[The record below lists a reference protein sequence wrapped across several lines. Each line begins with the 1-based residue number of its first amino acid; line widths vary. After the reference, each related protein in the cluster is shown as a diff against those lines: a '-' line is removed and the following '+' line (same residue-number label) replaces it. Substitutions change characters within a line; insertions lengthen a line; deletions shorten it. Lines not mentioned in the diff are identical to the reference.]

1 MKNQKGGVKK
11 KNRDKPTTDI
21 LHDTLESAGVVL
33 NVISDG
39 SLKCFVIEIIINDTN
54 ACEYIDIQ
62 NGGRFTKPVKRLVMK
77 IIITTQT
84 AAATKLLSYTDPNS
98 LSHNKETETIPG
110 ILTEAHVQ
118 QTAWIRSVANGR
130 VPVCPSVADLIFFDN
145 QDGKQFITYL
155 QTKFAQG
162 SQGMTILNYILEQ
175 LNPDIFGRSN
185 IDRGIC
191 VMIMPEVSASP
202 QVSSAA
208 VASAVAAAPQ
218 QASMTLIDFLRL
230 APNSNFQGLTVN
242 TDLRNRAFSL
252 ITACVMRLFWT
263 GILHFDLHYRNFLL
277 YVDENSTLQGKIID
291 LGNSII
297 FTEGTNKF
305 IPDPADIRTLI
316 DALETYKRSILSS
329 DGNNINYKKG
339 FVVGLLDMIKQ
350 FDTKVNQTAYP
361 HIPRFKLPDDNQNC
375 QMTWWQTIKD
385 KKAADDA
392 GTDHS
397 FSRIISDAYDIAKSG
412 FIVDIDARGGVSGET
427 IARYV
432 SEGLIPDFDP
442 IKPPVLRH
450 WPWGPPVAAR
460 VLDPFANLNTGNPYA
475 SGNPYAAAGN
485 PYAGSATA
493 PLPSATAPLPS
504 ATLPLPSPQGQGYNP
519 FGQGRIGG
527 AQKKISKKQKFRK
540 NKTKK
545 FALRKSKSK
554 RYIRKSKK

>member
-33 NVISDG
+33 NVISDS

-62 NGGRFTKPVKRLVMK
+62 NGGIFNKPVKRLVMK
-77 IIITTQT
+77 IIITTQA
-84 AAATKLLSYTDPNS
+84 AAATKLLPYIVNPTNPNPVSYS
-98 LSHNKETETIPG
+98 KETETIPG

-145 QDGKQFITYL
+145 QDGKKFITYL

-162 SQGMTILNYILEQ
+162 SQGMTIFKYILER
-175 LNPDIFGRSN
+175 LDPEPE
-185 IDRGIC
+185 RGIC

-202 QVSSAA
+202 QVLSAE

-230 APNSNFQGLTVN
+230 PPNSNFQGLNVN

-263 GILHFDLHYRNFLL
+263 GILHFDLHYKNFLL
-277 YVDENSTLQGKIID
+277 YVDENGTLQGKIID

-297 FTEGTNKF
+297 FTEGPNKF
-305 IPDPADIRTLI
+305 MPDPRDIRTLI
-316 DALETYKRSILSS
+316 DALETYKRSISS
-329 DGNNINYKKG
+329 RDGINNNYKKG

-350 FDTKVNQTAYP
+350 FDTKVNQTVYT
-361 HIPRFKLPDDNQNC
+361 HIPRFQLPDNNQNC

-397 FSRIISDAYDIAKSG
+397 FSRIISDAYDIAQNG

-432 SEGLIPDFDP
+432 SQGLIPDFDP
-442 IKPPVLRH
+442 IKSPVLRH
-450 WPWGPPVAAR
+450 WQWGPPVAAR
-460 VLDPFANLNTGNPYA
+460 VLDPFANLN
-475 SGNPYAAAGN
+475 AGN
-485 PYAGSATA
+485 PYAGNPYAG
-493 PLPSATAPLPS
+493 SATAPLPS
-504 ATLPLPSPQGQGYNP
+504 ATLPLPSPQGQGNPFGQGPAGQGQGYNP
-519 FGQGRIGG
+519 FGQGPQGG
-527 AQKKISKKQKFRK
+527 ARKKTSKKQKFRK